1 MRLSKSTQL
10 TVFVLSSV
18 VSALLATDDAV
29 GGDEAVLLRSER
41 NASRA
46 EFRRNQELALAERE
60 RRDLTAFGGGKITG
74 TVRYTVRKR
83 LLGFIGTSEA
93 REMLSRSLSSLPARE
108 FLPNDRLLAA
118 LGDDGSLPAPP
129 HTGGSPQA
137 QTWRHQLE
145 LHWNAHIDAV
155 VDGSAPDGREIA
167 QMRDFLE
174 SWRQAEG
181 TPADRKRRIA
191 VESHF
196 RTLKQ
201 LVDALEETR
210 RVQKLRTRLGGFPG
224 GTVGDLVEWILVE
237 DYSVRPDSLVVD
249 HLRALS
255 SRLLLD
261 VDPAESPRR
270 DFLQDDSSEEK
281 STAGSQPLSGRSEEL
296 LLAHKMHNA
305 EKSQPPEIRS
315 LNSRSASVESI
326 EQKTIRHIHF
336 EADRNRGSTELMK

>member
-18 VSALLATDDAV
+18 VSPLLATDDAI

-41 NASRA
+41 NAARA
-46 EFRRNQELALAERE
+46 KSRRNQELALAERE
-60 RRDLTAFGGGKITG
+60 RRDLTAFGGGKITS
-74 TVRYTVRKR
+74 TVRNTVRKR

-155 VDGSAPDGREIA
+155 VDGSAPDGREIT

-181 TPADRKRRIA
+181 TPADRKRRI
-191 VESHF
+191 VLESHF

-261 VDPAESPRR
+261 VDPAESLRR
-270 DFLQDDSSEEK
+270 DSRRADDFDKNMTAGLQPSPLTGDGLEGEDAVNAEELQQPASRRLRPRLENEESSE
-281 STAGSQPLSGRSEEL
+281 G
-296 LLAHKMHNA
+296 
-305 EKSQPPEIRS
+305 
-315 LNSRSASVESI
+315 
-326 EQKTIRHIHF
+326 KTLRRTRL
-336 EADRNRGSTELMK
+336 EVDRNPGDELPRK